1 VGKYAK
7 ATTVSILLQRNPD
20 QVQLIVEDDGR
31 GFDTQVILQRPVAG
45 AHLGLHG
52 MRERA
57 ALLNGSISIESST
70 GTGTTIYVNIPLKR
84 GGL

>member
-20 QVQLIVEDDGR
+20 HVQLIVEDDGQ
-31 GFDTQVILQRPVAG
+31 GFDAQALLQKPVTG

-57 ALLNGSISIESST
+57 ALLSGAISIESSLE
-70 GTGTTIYVNIPLKR
+70 TGTTIYVNIPLKT